1 MKFIEL
7 TAEQFIKEQDNYP
20 LSTFYQ
26 TTSWAHIKNTTNWEN
41 YYVGIE
47 QEGKIVA
54 ICLLL
59 AKKTF
64 LNKKLFYAPRGPLLD
79 YTDCNLL
86 SFFTENVTKF
96 IKSKNGYML
105 KIDPMITY
113 NTYIDEDKKEEDK
126 QGHIAYQNIID
137 NNYRHLGFTKGYGT
151 ETQFRWSY
159 CLNIENK
166 TIDDIIKN
174 LKTSARGWIRRS
186 QKYPL
191 ITKEVKEENLDDFKM
206 VMEHTAERQNH
217 FDRSRNYYQ
226 MLQKEFANRCKM
238 LIVYLDVEKY
248 LKENKDDK
256 LYEEIKK
263 EKVKLLPLAASVF
276 ILDKERVNYV
286 YGGAIRKYM
295 LLAGQYK
302 YQYDMLKYS
311 TENNYK
317 IYDFGGISGN
327 FDKNDPHYGIY
338 GFKKAFKG
346 YIVEYVG
353 EFDLVINKFYYNAY
367 KIAYK
372 CYKNLRHIIGKLKK
386 W

>member
-1 MKFIEL
+1 
-7 TAEQFIKEQDNYP
+7 
-20 LSTFYQ
+20 
-26 TTSWAHIKNTTNWEN
+26 
-41 YYVGIE
+41 
-47 QEGKIVA
+47 
-54 ICLLL
+54 
-59 AKKTF
+59 
-64 LNKKLFYAPRGPLLD
+64 
-79 YTDCNLL
+79 
-86 SFFTENVTKF
+86 
-96 IKSKNGYML
+96 
-105 KIDPMITY
+105 MITY
-113 NTYIDEDKKEEDK
+113 NTYIDEDKKEKDK

-166 TIDDIIKN
+166 TIDDIIKK

-353 EFDLVINKFYYNAY
+353 EFDLVINKFYYTAY

-372 CYKNLRHIIGKLKK
+372 CYKNLRHIIGKIKK
-386 W
+386 